1 MIVSFRK
8 KAQIMEK
15 NVPQRGF
22 TMENTYLKIQELLPQ
37 KADHQTRL
45 RLIPYEGTPEI
56 KARHG

>member
-1 MIVSFRK
+1 
-8 KAQIMEK
+8 MEK